1 MVSVANLIAI
11 CPIEMKVQR
20 FGCHVQNPIHGIDER
35 SNVDV
40 FLTVLSSS
48 LRNCY
53 TSSMCDQSTPYQTYT
68 FHFEFC
74 DLYTENSGN
83 LIVPVI

>member
-53 TSSMCDQSTPYQTYT
+53 TSSMCDQSL
-68 FHFEFC
+68 C
-74 DLYTENSGN
+74 LSDLHISFRI
-83 LIVPVI
+83 LRFVHRKQR